1 MSAFTEV
8 GLAVFIT
15 VAVLLVA
22 VIITAVFWD
31 EYQDYR
37 RDQRGKVEGG
47 EDDG

>member
-1 MSAFTEV
+1 MSGVAEV

-31 EYQDYR
+31 EYQAYR
-37 RDQRGKVEGG
+37 RDQLEKGEGG

>member
-1 MSAFTEV
+1 MRGFAEV

-15 VAVLLVA
+15 VAVMLVA

-31 EYQDYR
+31 EYQAYR
-37 RDQRGKVEGG
+37 RDQREKGEGG

>member
-1 MSAFTEV
+1 MSAFVEV

-31 EYQDYR
+31 EYQAYR
-37 RDQRGKVEGG
+37 RDQREKGA
-47 EDDG
+47 DDDD